1 MPERRGGPAPGA
13 AGSPA
18 RRRNRILFAGGVLAA
33 LAVRWPLL
41 PNESNDYG
49 GHASVWYD
57 FIVANGYFAAFEYDF
72 YNYSPPYL
80 YLLAALAFLLPWL
93 PKLLAVKALPLIF
106 EVFLA
111 ILAHRSVRLR
121 YPESNGKPLLAALA
135 VLFAPTV
142 ILNGA
147 FWGQADVIFT
157 MPLLASLYFFL
168 KERPGAA
175 FAAFG
180 LAFAFKAQALFL
192 LPALLWVA
200 AKRGPGNAFA
210 PRHLLLAPLV
220 WLLSLVPPW
229 LTGRPFYD
237 LLAIYPS
244 QTTEHRELTMALA
257 NPYQWI
263 SDDWYAW
270 WPLGAAVTAAV
281 VWAITVAVRRSRAAL
296 TGELLVTLS
305 TLSLLLVP
313 YLLPKMLGRYFF
325 PADVFTILLAFWRP
339 RFWYAPI
346 ALGLVST
353 NGYYRGG
360 FNTEAPFVPLEW
372 TAVVP
377 LLLLVALGRQ
387 LARDLGYEIRFD
399 RLGSFLRERF
409 ARRRGAAIPFA
420 LLLLALGGTAF
431 FASEGGRF
439 ARPVAS
445 DPVAA
450 GTLARV
456 ANRSPANSFA
466 GFSHRTLGED
476 GAVAYHLGGR
486 AALGGDLALRAATGH
501 FGRDLGAQGRGAR
514 WLMAAFFFGAAVFA
528 YGALARLFGRRV
540 VALGAVL
547 SSFAAVWAVSGDA
560 IAAEG
565 APALFG
571 VFLLFHGLV
580 VFSEEGRFGW
590 LLATG
595 GAAVFLGFAA
605 YALLLPFAAL
615 SLRAGRRSA
624 GEGDGG
630 AGPAGRNRTL
640 RLTACCLAF
649 GGALL
654 GLGALHERSLLAGD
668 AARVGVAG
676 AGAPLFGAEAAG
688 GASGEVEEERRLGPV
703 TSIGGVLEGAASRL
717 GAPLASRG
725 LPPGAAPVLGGLL
738 ALAGVA
744 GAARSRRRA
753 HLLPLALSGVLWAL
767 TTGGAAAAEVGALA
781 ALGPLL
787 AVSSL
792 MLDALRRRFG
802 ERALRGAAAA
812 AVGFALFSGAGAAAG
827 GYAAGNAV
835 REAQRLED
843 FREVRGALRRRGGD
857 RRVFVPEEVFGGAA
871 FAGGRAAA
879 WGLAG
884 NILVTDPERRGDA
897 EFLLEA
903 RRQPRPGLLTDGSR
917 EVFLYHRAAY
927 DGEIGRMIEAAG
939 PPRVSSEFAVYR
951 DREGLLYVREDCA
964 PEHLEGTFVL
974 HLVPRDEADLP
985 PDRRRYGFDN
995 LSFPFANRALEI
1007 GALCVARVFL
1017 PDYRIRSVVTGR
1029 FLRDETGSLAAV
1041 WRGEFDPAGDPADP
1055 E

>member
-1 MPERRGGPAPGA
+1 MPERGGEA
-13 AGSPA
+13 AAA

-57 FIVANGYFAAFEYDF
+57 FIVANGYFAAFEHDF

-80 YLLAALAFLLPWL
+80 YLLAAFAFLLPWL
-93 PKLLAVKALPLIF
+93 PKLLAVKALPLVF

-111 ILAHRSVRLR
+111 LLAHRCVRLR

-147 FWGQADVIFT
+147 YWGQADVT
-157 MPLLASLYFFL
+157 YTVPLLACLYFFL
-168 KERPGAA
+168 RERPGAA

-192 LPALLWVA
+192 LPALLWIA

-220 WLLSLVPPW
+220 WLLSLAPPW

-281 VWAITVAVRRSRAAL
+281 VWGLTVAVRRSRAVL
-296 TGELLVTLS
+296 TGEMLVTLS

-325 PADVFTILLAFWRP
+325 PADVFTVLLAFWRP
-339 RFWYAPI
+339 RFWYVPI

-377 LLLLVALGRQ
+377 LLLLLALGRQ
-387 LARDLGYEIRFD
+387 LARDLGYEFRFD
-399 RLGSFLRERF
+399 RVGSFFRQQF
-409 ARRRGAAIPFA
+409 ARRRAAAIPFV

-439 ARPVAS
+439 ARPVVS

-456 ANRSPANSFA
+456 ENRSPANSFA
-466 GFSHRTLGED
+466 GFSHRTLGAD
-476 GAVAYHLGGR
+476 GAVAYHLGDR

-501 FGRDLGAQGRGAR
+501 FGRDLAAQGRGAR

-528 YGALARLFGRRV
+528 YLALARLFGRRV

-547 SSFAAVWAVSGDA
+547 LSFAAVWGVSGDA

-580 VFSEEGRFGW
+580 VFSEEGRFGR

-615 SLRAGRRSA
+615 ALAAARRPAGDR
-624 GEGDGG
+624 DGG
-630 AGPAGRNRTL
+630 AGPAGAGRNPAL

-668 AARVGVAG
+668 AARVGAPG
-676 AGAPLFGAEAAG
+676 AGEPLFAPETAG
-688 GASGEVEEERRLGPV
+688 GASGEVEEERRLAP
-703 TSIGGVLEGAASRL
+703 TASNDSIGGVLEGAASRL
-717 GAPLASRG
+717 GAPLAPTG
-725 LPPGAAPVLGGLL
+725 FPEGAAPVLGGLL
-738 ALAGVA
+738 ALAGVV

-767 TTGGAAAAEVGALA
+767 ATGGGAAAAEVGALA

-792 MLDALRRRFG
+792 TLDALRRRFG
-802 ERALRGAAAA
+802 ERALRCAAAA
-812 AVGFALFSGAGAAAG
+812 ALGFALFSGARAAAG
-827 GYAAGNAV
+827 GYDAGAAV
-835 REAQRLED
+835 REARLLED
-843 FREVRGALRRRGGD
+843 FRQIRGALRRRGGD
-857 RRVFVPEEVFGGAA
+857 RRVFVPEEPFGGPA

-884 NILVTDPERRGDA
+884 SLLVTGRERRGDA
-897 EFLLEA
+897 EFLLVA
-903 RRQPRPGLLTDGSR
+903 GRQPRPGRLTAGSR
-917 EVFLYHRAAY
+917 EVHLYHRAAY
-927 DGEIGRMIEAAG
+927 DGEVGGMIEAAG
-939 PPRVSSEFAVYR
+939 PPRLSAEFAVYR

-964 PEHLEGTFVL
+964 PEHLEGDFVL
-974 HLVPRDEADLP
+974 HLIPRDEGDLP
-985 PDRRRYGFDN
+985 PHRRRYGFEN
-995 LSFPFANRALEI
+995 LSFRFPDRALET
-1007 GALCVARVFL
+1007 GARCVARVSL
-1017 PDYRIRSVVTGR
+1017 PDYGIRSVVTGR
-1029 FLRDETGSLAAV
+1029 FLRGEESAFVPV
-1041 WRGEFDPAGDPADP
+1041 WRGEFYPR
-1055 E
+1055 

>member
-1 MPERRGGPAPGA
+1 MPERRGEAARGPARG
-13 AGSPA
+13 
-18 RRRNRILFAGGVLAA
+18 RNRILFAGGVLAA

-57 FIVANGYFAAFEYDF
+57 FIVANGYFAAFEHDF

-80 YLLAALAFLLPWL
+80 YVLAAFAFLLPWL
-93 PKLLAVKALPLIF
+93 PKLLAVKALPLVF

-111 ILAHRSVRLR
+111 LLAHRCVRLR

-147 FWGQADVIFT
+147 YWGQADVT
-157 MPLLASLYFFL
+157 YTVPLLACLYFFL
-168 KERPGAA
+168 RERPGAA

-192 LPALLWVA
+192 LPALLWIA
-200 AKRGPGNAFA
+200 AKRGPEKAFA

-270 WPLGAAVTAAV
+270 WPLGAALTAAV
-281 VWAITVAVRRSRAAL
+281 VWGLTVAIRRSRAAL

-377 LLLLVALGRQ
+377 LLLLAALGWQ
-387 LARDLGYEIRFD
+387 LARDLGYEIRLA
-399 RLGSFLRERF
+399 RLGPFLRERF
-409 ARRRGAAIPFA
+409 ARRRAAAIPFA

-431 FASEGGRF
+431 LASEGGRF
-439 ARPVAS
+439 ARPVLS

-501 FGRDLGAQGRGAR
+501 FGRDLAAQGRGAR

-528 YGALARLFGRRV
+528 YFALARLFGRRV
-540 VALGAVL
+540 LALGAVL
-547 SSFAAVWAVSGDA
+547 SSFPAVWAVSGDA

-580 VFSEEGRFGW
+580 VFSEEGRFGR

-615 SLRAGRRSA
+615 SLRAGWSGA
-624 GEGDGG
+624 GEGGEG
-630 AGPAGRNRTL
+630 TGPAGAGRNRTL

-654 GLGALHERSLLAGD
+654 GLGALHERSLLAAD

-688 GASGEVEEERRLGPV
+688 GASGEVEERPFRLGPV
-703 TSIGGVLEGAASRL
+703 GEILGGAARRL
-717 GAPLASRG
+717 GAPLAPGG
-725 LPPGAAPVLGGLL
+725 LPVDAAPVLGGLL
-738 ALAGVA
+738 ALAGVI

-827 GYAAGNAV
+827 GYDAGTAV

-857 RRVFVPEEVFGGAA
+857 RRVFVPEEPFGGAA

-884 NILVTDPERRGDA
+884 NLLVTDPERRGDA

-974 HLVPRDEADLP
+974 HLVPRDETDLP
-985 PDRRRYGFDN
+985 PHRRRYGFDN